1 MFDSVNFVGQLY
13 INLYFMDIQSVSPLR
28 FFGFFLKVLER
39 YLVKLRSS
47 SFLIFFK
54 NLFVCLCV
62 MSDDYL
68 MVSIFLLSQ
77 LHI

>member
-1 MFDSVNFVGQLY
+1 MYKFIFYGYPKRVTFA
-13 INLYFMDIQSVSPLR
+13 
-28 FFGFFLKVLER
+28 FFWVFFKVLER

-47 SFLIFFK
+47 SFLIFFL